1 MVAQTY
7 NDIRCRHE
15 GLKARLR
22 ERGHTLVSIAD
33 ELGVTRASVT
43 NVAKGKDRSRRIESR
58 IVELCGLSPTQIW
71 PHRDN
76 VAGTEEGSE

>member
-1 MVAQTY
+1 MTQAC
-7 NDIRCRHE
+7 NDIKCRHE

-22 ERGHTLVSIAD
+22 DRGHTLVSIAD

-43 NVAKGKDRSRRIESR
+43 NVAKGKDRSRRIETR
-58 IVELCGLSPTQIW
+58 IAELCGLSPAQIW

-76 VAGTEEGSE
+76 AVASKEGCE